1 MNALATP
8 RVVAVLD
15 GTVPGAE
22 RRARAL
28 GGFLRDGLRLGGD
41 TSGGDAGG
49 ASAKAATFA
58 FCADGADRDRLV
70 ELAPTSDVRLVRA
83 PELRPD
89 LMAAALTAFEAGGGG
104 ELFAFPGGPLGAE
117 LAARLAA
124 RTGGGVLTDVRDAAV
139 GPAGLLC
146 RRPVYSNH
154 LSGWFQ
160 LRRPPWCVTLDA
172 DWYDARVE
180 PPAEHC
186 VRADVRMGADDWPTA
201 APLTDMEALE
211 PPATGD
217 LEVAKFLVVAGR
229 GAGSRAGVER
239 LAAAAARMGA
249 AFGVTRPVAMNGW
262 ATPDRQIG
270 VSGTRAAPAVCV
282 VAGASGA
289 PAFLWGVERAGF
301 IAGVDTDEHAAIAA
315 EADAAVLDDAVAV
328 VEALADL
335 IARDRP

>member
-1 MNALATP
+1 VSTPAEP

-15 GTVPGAE
+15 GTIPGAE

-28 GGFLRDGLRLGGD
+28 GGFLRDGLRLP
-41 TSGGDAGG
+41 GDA
-49 ASAKAATFA
+49 AVAPAEAVTLAFYADDAA
-58 FCADGADRDRLV
+58 RDRLV
-70 ELAPTSDVRLVRA
+70 ELAPTGDVRLIRT
-83 PELRPD
+83 PRSRPD
-89 LMAAALTAFEAGGGG
+89 LMAAALTAFEAGGGA

-124 RTGGGVLTDVRDAAV
+124 RGGGGVLTDVLHAAV

-146 RRPVYSNH
+146 RRDVYSNH
-154 LSGWFQ
+154 LTGRFQ
-160 LRRPPWCVTLDA
+160 LRWPPWCITLHP

-180 PPAEHC
+180 PLAEHS
-186 VRADVRMGADDWPTA
+186 VRADVELTSGDSSI
-201 APLTDMEALE
+201 APPLSHVEPLE

-217 LEVAKFLVVAGR
+217 LETAKFLVVAGR

-249 AFGVTRPVAMNGW
+249 SFGVTRPVAMNAW
-262 ATPDRQIG
+262 AAPDRQIG

-301 IAGVDTDEHAAIAA
+301 IAAVDTDDHAAIVA
-315 EADAAVLDDAVAV
+315 ESDAVVVADAVAV
-328 VEALADL
+328 VEALAD
-335 IARDRP
+335 IVARERGA

>member
-1 MNALATP
+1 VSTGTTP
-8 RVVAVLD
+8 RVVAVLE
-15 GTVPGAE
+15 GATPGAE

-28 GGFLRDGLRLGGD
+28 GGFLRDGLRLGDD
-41 TSGGDAGG
+41 TRGT
-49 ASAKAATFA
+49 AAETATLCFY
-58 FCADGADRDRLV
+58 ADDADRDRLV

-89 LMAAALTAFEAGGGG
+89 IMAAALTALEAGGGA
-104 ELFAFPGGPLGAE
+104 ELFVFAGGPLGVE

-124 RTGGGVLTDVRDAAV
+124 RAGGGVLTDVQEAAV

-146 RRPVYSNH
+146 RRAVYSHH
-154 LSGWFQ
+154 LSGLFR
-160 LRRPPWCVTLDA
+160 LRWPPWCVTLDA
-172 DWYDARVE
+172 DWYGARVE
-180 PPAEHC
+180 PPAEHS
-186 VRADVRMGADDWPTA
+186 VRAAAADDWPAA
-201 APLTDMEALE
+201 APLADVERLE

-217 LEVAKFLVVAGR
+217 LEAAKFLVVAGR

-249 AFGVTRPVAMNGW
+249 SFGVTRPVAMNAW
-262 ATPDRQIG
+262 AAPDRQIG

-301 IAGVDTDEHAAIAA
+301 VAAVDIDEHSAIVA

-335 IARDRP
+335 IAHEPT

>member
-1 MNALATP
+1 MSAATTP

-15 GTVPGAE
+15 GTTPGAE

-28 GGFLRDGLRLGGD
+28 GGFLRDGLRLAGD
-41 TSGGDAGG
+41 TTVAAAEAVTLAFYADDA
-49 ASAKAATFA
+49 A
-58 FCADGADRDRLV
+58 RDRLV
-70 ELAPTSDVRLVRA
+70 ELAPTGDVRLVRTPA
-83 PELRPD
+83 FRPD
-89 LMAAALTAFEAGGGG
+89 LMAAALTAFEAGGGA

-124 RTGGGVLTDVRDAAV
+124 RAGGGVLTDVLSAAV

-146 RRPVYSNH
+146 RRAVYSNH
-154 LSGWFQ
+154 LTGRFQ
-160 LRRPPWCVTLDA
+160 LRRPPWCITLHP

-180 PPAEHC
+180 PPAEHS
-186 VRADVRMGADDWPTA
+186 VRADVELTA
-201 APLTDMEALE
+201 GDSSITPPLSHVEPLE

-217 LEVAKFLVVAGR
+217 LEAAKFLVVAGR

-249 AFGVTRPVAMNGW
+249 SFGVTRPVAMNAW
-262 ATPDRQIG
+262 AAPDRQIG

-301 IAGVDTDEHAAIAA
+301 IAAVDI
-315 EADAAVLDDAVAV
+315 DDARGDRRRVRRRHRGRRRGGRRGARRHRRRER
-328 VEALADL
+328 EA
-335 IARDRP
+335 